1 MELVASN
8 SHGTLSSR
16 DGTEVFWQRWA
27 PETRPV
33 ASVVLIHGAGEH
45 GGRYPHLIERL
56 VAHGHAVTALD
67 LRGHGRSGGRR
78 ATLQR
83 FSEYLEDVNA
93 LLETEHVDAPVFLA
107 GYSMGGLVAASYALD
122 HAHALRGLVLA
133 APALGPGDVA
143 HLQLLAARM
152 LSTLTPR
159 IKLLALK
166 PAAMMHDPAA
176 VARYEADP
184 LIYHGRFDARLLGEF
199 VAAIAR
205 LNARLA
211 ALTLPVLLAHGGE
224 DTLADPEASRRLLAG
239 CGSPDTTLHL
249 YPDTRHDLFNEPARE
264 QVTGDV
270 ASWIDA
276 HTGEGGER

>member
-1 MELVASN
+1 VSLAAMN
-8 SHGTLSSR
+8 SQGTLTSR
-16 DGTEVFWQRWA
+16 DGTELFWQRWA
-27 PETRPV
+27 PATRPV
-33 ASVVLIHGAGEH
+33 ASVALIHGAGEH
-45 GGRYPHLIERL
+45 GGRYPHLVERL

-83 FSEYLEDVNA
+83 FSEYLEDVDA
-93 LLETEHVDAPVFLA
+93 LLGAQDGDAPLFLA
-107 GYSMGGLVAASYALD
+107 GYSMGGLVAASYALE
-122 HAHALRGLVLA
+122 HQRVVRGLVLA

-143 HLQLLAARM
+143 HLQLLAARL

-159 IKLLALK
+159 LKLLALK

-176 VARYEADP
+176 IARYEADP

-211 ALTLPVLLAHGGE
+211 ALTVPVLIVHGAQ
-224 DTLADPEASRRLLAG
+224 DTLADPAASRQLLTR
-239 CGSPDTTLHL
+239 CGSADTALHL
-249 YPDTRHDLFNEPARE
+249 FPDTRHDLFNEPARE
-264 QVTGDV
+264 QVAGDV

-276 HTGEGGER
+276 HTEGGER